1 LTAYYASVVLHVAT
15 VHNESPR
22 WVEIQTRYLREHI
35 HTPYRTWAS
44 LEGIDR
50 SYAQYFDNVLAQKGT
65 HPGKLNHLA
74 MEICHEAQ
82 DDDLIMFLDG
92 DSFPIADP
100 LPLIDDA
107 LSRAPLVAVRRAENL
122 DDPQP
127 HPCFCVTTVQTWR
140 ALPGDWSQ
148 GYEWTN
154 ALGKGVSDTG
164 ANLLRALQLTN
175 TPWVEVLRSNRNNL
189 DPLFFAVYGDTIYH
203 HGAGFRGVERFT
215 RLHAS
220 LAPKAK
226 SAPRAPIV
234 GWLRRRADWRERR
247 AWDRDNRDRLA
258 RLSNAVL
265 AKIQQGNSDWLAE
278 FV

>member
-1 LTAYYASVVLHVAT
+1 VLHVAT

-50 SYAQYFDNVLAQKGT
+50 SYGTHFDNVLAQRGS

-74 MEICHEAQ
+74 MEICHRAD

-92 DSFPIADP
+92 DSFPISDP
-100 LPLIDDA
+100 MPLISEA

-127 HPCFCVTTVQTWR
+127 HPCFCVTTVHTWR
-140 ALPGDWSQ
+140 TLHGDWSQ

-154 ALGKGVSDTG
+154 ALGNGVSDTG
-164 ANLLRALQLTN
+164 ANLLAALELTK
-175 TPWVEVLRSNRNNL
+175 TPWVEVLRSNRRNL

-215 RLHAS
+215 RVHAS

-226 SAPRAPIV
+226 PAPRVPIL
-234 GWLRRRADWRERR
+234 GWALRRADWRRRR
-247 AWDRDNRDRLA
+247 AWERDTKERLA
-258 RLSNAVL
+258 QLSNAVL

>member
-1 LTAYYASVVLHVAT
+1 VLHVAT
-15 VHNESPR
+15 VHNASPR
-22 WVEIQTRYLREHI
+22 WVEIQTSYLRSHI
-35 HTPYRTWAS
+35 DGAYQTWAS
-44 LEGIDR
+44 LEGIDPT
-50 SYAQYFDNVLAQKGT
+50 YGVHFDHVVAQRGN
-65 HPGKLNHLA
+65 HSGKLNHIA
-74 MEICHEAQ
+74 MEITHHAH

-100 LPLIDDA
+100 MPLIDDA

-127 HPCFCVTTVQTWR
+127 HPCFCVTTVRTWR

-154 ALGKGVSDTG
+154 ALGKRVSDTG
-164 ANLLRALQLTN
+164 ANLLRALQLTK
-175 TPWVEVLRSNRNNL
+175 TPWVEVLRSNRKNL

-203 HGAGFRGVERFT
+203 HGAGFRGTERFT

-220 LAPKAK
+220 LAPKAQP
-226 SAPRAPIV
+226 APRVPVV
-234 GWLRRRADWRERR
+234 GWLRRREDYRRRR
-247 AWDRDNRDRLA
+247 AWDRDTKAGLA
-258 RLSNAVL
+258 RLSASVL
-265 AKIQQGNSDWLAE
+265 AKIQQAKDSDWLAE